1 MPGVNGPADTT
12 EPVVSV
18 SLAALFFGFVHI
30 GLTGFGGVLPWAH
43 RLIVERQ
50 RWLSVEEFTA
60 TLAIGQF
67 MPGPNV
73 INLSVLIGARFQGRL
88 GALVAP
94 LGLIIGPFLIV
105 LGLGALYQMYGDLPQ
120 VQAMLRGI
128 SAVGAGLIAATGIK
142 MAKPLR
148 RQRAAMLLLATT
160 FVAIAWLRLPLPPLM
175 LTLAPLGIYL
185 AHCRARRDEQ
195 A

>member
-1 MPGVNGPADTT
+1 MPDTSEASGQPAPD
-12 EPVVSV
+12 V
-18 SLAALFFGFVHI
+18 SLSALFLGFLHI

-73 INLSVLIGARFQGRL
+73 INLAVLIGARFQGRL
-88 GALVAP
+88 GAIVAP
-94 LGLIIGPFLIV
+94 LGLILGPFLIV
-105 LGLGALYQMYGDLPQ
+105 LGLGLLYSRFGDLPL

-128 SAVGAGLIAATGIK
+128 SAVGAGLIAATGVK
-142 MAKPLR
+142 MAIPLR
-148 RQRAAMLLLATT
+148 RQRTAMLLLALT

-185 AHCRARRDEQ
+185 AHRRSRKGEQ
-195 A
+195 Q